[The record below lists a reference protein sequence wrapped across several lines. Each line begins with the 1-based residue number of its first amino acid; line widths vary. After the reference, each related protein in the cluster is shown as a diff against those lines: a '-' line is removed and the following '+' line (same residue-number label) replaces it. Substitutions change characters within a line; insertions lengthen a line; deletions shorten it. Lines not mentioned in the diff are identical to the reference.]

1 MGLTFAAALTER
13 GFDVSFELAPGETL
27 AVLGPNGAGK
37 STLLNLIAG
46 LLAPTSGRAEL
57 DGSILFDAGA
67 GRRVLTEPR
76 RRGVSLLAQEAL
88 LFPHLT
94 ALENVAFGPR
104 SRGEHRAAAR
114 SRALQWLG
122 RVGVEELAR
131 RRPAELSGGQAQR
144 VAIARA
150 LAADPALLLLDEPL
164 AALDVAV
171 APSVRA
177 LLRDVLVERSAVIV
191 THDPLDAFLL
201 ADRVLILD
209 GGRIVES
216 GATADVLTRPVTAF
230 GARLAGLNLVLGR
243 ATTAERPADSR
254 AGSTAG
260 PGAGFAADN
269 GLRVPSAGP
278 LPTDRRLALTVRPG
292 SVTVSRSAE
301 APPGTSR
308 IETEVDDV
316 EHRGDLVRVHAAGL
330 AADMSPADVVAL
342 GITPGMRVFVGFRHE
357 DASIYPL

>member
-1 MGLTFAAALTER
+1 MGLAFSATLAAR

-37 STLLNLIAG
+37 STLLTLLAG
-46 LLAPTSGRAEL
+46 LLDPTSGRATL
-57 DGSILFDAGA
+57 DGAVLFDVGA
-67 GRRVLTEPR
+67 GRRLVTEPR
-76 RRGVSLLAQEAL
+76 HRGVALLAQEAL

-114 SRALQWLG
+114 ARALDWLG
-122 RVGVEELAR
+122 RVGVEDLAR

-150 LAADPALLLLDEPL
+150 LAADPSLLLLDEPL

-171 APSVRA
+171 APAVRT
-177 LLRDVLVERSAVIV
+177 LLREVLTGRSAVIV

-216 GATADVLTRPVTAF
+216 GATAEVLTRPVTAF
-230 GARLAGLNLVLGR
+230 GARLAGLNLVHGR
-243 ATTAERPADSR
+243 ATAS
-254 AGSTAG
+254 
-260 PGAGFAADN
+260 GFAADN
-269 GLRVPSAGP
+269 GLEVPSAAP
-278 LPTDRRLALTVRPG
+278 LPADRRLALTVRPG
-292 SVTVSRSAE
+292 SVTVSRSPDT
-301 APPGTSR
+301 PPGTSR
-308 IETEVDDV
+308 VGAEVDDV
-316 EHRGDLVRVHAAGL
+316 EHRGDVVRVHAAGL
-330 AADMSPADVVAL
+330 VADVAPADVVAL
-342 GITPGMRVFVGFRHE
+342 GITPGMRLFVGFRHE

>member
-1 MGLTFAAALTER
+1 MGLTFAATLADR
-13 GFDVSFELAPGETL
+13 GFDVSFELAAGETL

-37 STLLNLIAG
+37 SPLLDLVAG
-46 LLAPTSGRAEL
+46 LLAPTAGRAHL
-57 DGSILFDAGA
+57 DGAVLFDAGA

-76 RRGVSLLAQEAL
+76 HRGVALLAQEAL

-104 SRGEHRAAAR
+104 SRGDHRAAAR
-114 SRALQWLG
+114 TSALRWLE
-122 RVGVEELAR
+122 RVGAEDLAR
-131 RRPAELSGGQAQR
+131 RRPAQLSGGQAQR

-171 APSVRA
+171 APAVRA
-177 LLRDVLVERSAVIV
+177 LLRDVLAGRSAIIV

-216 GATADVLTRPVTAF
+216 GATAEVLTRPVTAF
-230 GARLAGLNLVLGR
+230 GARLAGLNLLPGR
-243 ATTAERPADSR
+243 ATA
-254 AGSTAG
+254 
-260 PGAGFAADN
+260 AGFTADN
-269 GLRVPSAGP
+269 GLVAPSAEVF
-278 LPTDRRLALTVRPG
+278 PTGRRLALTVRPG
-292 SVTVSRSAE
+292 SVSVSRTTT
-301 APPGTSR
+301 APAGVSGL
-308 IETEVDDV
+308 EVEIDDV
-316 EHRGDLVRVHAAGL
+316 EHRGDVVRVHGAGL
-330 AADMSPADVVAL
+330 AADVTPATVVAL
-342 GITPGMRVFVGFRHE
+342 GIAPGTRLFVGFRHE